1 MFGILLGRLLFGLR
15 GGGGRGCGF
24 FDLLRGRVGALRR
37 EQRREC
43 RKKESSNG
51 KKGFEQT
58 MTSFSAYNKDGDPKL
73 NLGGFV
79 RVFTHIQML
88 PVLEN
93 GEETTLVGGQAV
105 MEGVMMRSPH
115 SYCVAVRKGNGE
127 IVTQETPLPRLSE
140 RYPVFKVPVFRGL
153 GTLGH
158 AMWLG
163 MKALRFSADCAIG
176 DLSGAGE
183 ADSGAVAASAAAEK
197 TDAGRVKKDR
207 SGWMVLNILF
217 SLAFMIALY
226 KFVPLYLATWL
237 GTHFHAVSS
246 RFAINMVDGTLRI
259 AIFLSFMF
267 LLSRLKEMRRVFE
280 YHGAEHK
287 VVFNFES
294 GQPVC
299 VENAQKFVTWHPRCG
314 TSFLVVVLIVA
325 MICYAFLPL
334 DNFWAK
340 FAARIALLPLI
351 VGMSYEV
358 IRFAAKRQR
367 GLMALLT
374 RPGLWL
380 QRVTTQ
386 PPSNDQTE
394 VAIYA
399 LERAMELERAQGGEL
414 VIA

>member
-1 MFGILLGRLLFGLR
+1 MNLR
-15 GGGGRGCGF
+15 
-24 FDLLRGRVGALRR
+24 
-37 EQRREC
+37 E
-43 RKKESSNG
+43 
-51 KKGFEQT
+51 
-58 MTSFSAYNKDGDPKL
+58 
-73 NLGGFV
+73 FV
-79 RVFTHIQML
+79 RLFAHIQLL

-115 SYCVAVRKGNGE
+115 SYCVAVRKTNGE
-127 IVTQETPLPRLSE
+127 IVTEESPIARVSE
-140 RYPVFKVPVFRGL
+140 RFPIFKLPVLRGL

-163 MKALRFSADCAIG
+163 MRALKFSADCAMSE
-176 DLSGAGE
+176 LSGSGTAGM
-183 ADSGAVAASAAAEK
+183 SA
-197 TDAGRVKKDR
+197 RSKDGG
-207 SGWMVLNILF
+207 SWTLACNVLF

-226 KFVPLYLATWL
+226 KFVPLYLATQL
-237 GTHFHAVSS
+237 GRHFEAFNS
-246 RFAINMVDGTLRI
+246 RLAINMMDGTLRI
-259 AIFLSFMF
+259 AIFLGFML
-267 LLSRLKEMRRVFE
+267 LLSRLREMHRIFE
-280 YHGAEHK
+280 YHGAEHR

-294 GQPVC
+294 GQPVT
-299 VENAQKFVTWHPRCG
+299 VSNAQRFVTWHPRCG
-314 TSFLVVVLIVA
+314 TSFLVVVLIIA
-325 MICYAFLPL
+325 MICYAFLPI

-351 VGMSYEV
+351 VGLSYEV

-367 GLMALLT
+367 GLMALMT

-386 PPSNDQTE
+386 PPSDSQTE
-394 VAIYA
+394 VAIHA